1 MHPAKIKAEL
11 EIAGVTQGEIAAE
24 LEPPVSDTAV
34 SLVIKKKS
42 ISDRIM
48 KMISSKIGK
57 HPWEVF
63 PEYYL
68 KKQKRKTLKTVAH

>member
-24 LEPPVSDTAV
+24 LEPPVSSTAV

-42 ISDRIM
+42 VSDRIM
-48 KMISSKIGK
+48 KKVSEKIK
-57 HPWEVF
+57 RQPWEVF

-68 KKQKRKTLKTVAH
+68 KKAKQKTRKTAAH